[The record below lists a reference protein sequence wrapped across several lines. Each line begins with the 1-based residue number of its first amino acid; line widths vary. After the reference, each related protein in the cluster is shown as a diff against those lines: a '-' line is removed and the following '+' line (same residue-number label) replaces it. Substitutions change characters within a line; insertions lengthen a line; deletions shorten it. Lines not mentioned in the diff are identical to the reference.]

1 MSILSWVKGKQK
13 QREVRKLEPDKDFN
27 FEKDYYGDSNI
38 IEGFNFLFCNNYTSK
53 YCDKEYIDIVSFISC
68 VVVLPNEP
76 KVIKDLMILLNHITN
91 RSIYISYDYTNIHL
105 ELIEDKIHLYIKG
118 DIEFY
123 SLLCKKVYNNI
134 FTKYIRNNIFTDLEN
149 NIHIETPNEYLD
161 KMYNNIKC
169 PSKDID
175 ILFIEDNI
183 PFEGYQPVIGLSISK
198 SIYEKEKAVIAKK
211 IESFEVNNR
220 IIMYIQLD
228 KLTER
233 EINYLIENVK
243 HGDKLIN
250 LLHQTNSN
258 YLDIDEIIEE

>member
-1 MSILSWVKGKQK
+1 MSLKSWIKGKK
-13 QREVRKLEPDKDFN
+13 KVREVRKLEPDKDFN
-27 FEKDYYGDSNI
+27 FEKEFYGNSNI
-38 IEGFNFLFCNNYTSK
+38 IEGFNFLFCNNYTNK
-53 YCDKEYIDIVSFISC
+53 YCDKKYTDIISFISC

-76 KVIKDLMILLNHITN
+76 KVIKDLMILLNHITDDKLLT
-91 RSIYISYDYTNIHL
+91 YDYSTIHT
-105 ELIEDKIHLYIKG
+105 ELIENKIHLYLKG
-118 DIEFY
+118 NIVFY
-123 SLLCKKVYNNI
+123 NVLCKEIYNNI

-198 SIYEKEKAVIAKK
+198 SIYEKEKAVIAKRLDD
-211 IESFEVNNR
+211 FEVNNR